1 MLIVRAKNRHPF
13 DQQLNKDT
21 GISSWEWFTFCWVPV
36 IPLGKKHK
44 DVSCTN
50 AGLLCKRADSY
61 RLHARYADLDKICE
75 IDPTFSHSKAG
86 EEAQCHRRVVKARP
100 LKGGNKVRHR
110 RKDSSHSISDTNNAI
125 ATSVQHITER
135 HPIRRTYRLSGYSV
149 NSARFECVTWL
160 FI

>member
-1 MLIVRAKNRHPF
+1 MLR
-13 DQQLNKDT
+13 
-21 GISSWEWFTFCWVPV
+21 
-36 IPLGKKHK
+36 
-44 DVSCTN
+44 
-50 AGLLCKRADSY
+50 KRADSY
-61 RLHARYADLDKICE
+61 RLRARYADLDKICE
-75 IDPTFSHSKAG
+75 IDPTFNHSKAEG
-86 EEAQCHRRVVKARP
+86 GGPMPPPQWSRSVP